1 MRLIVSDIPEEGL
14 ARELALPIALK
25 DDVPP
30 DTARI
35 SLKVR
40 RHGNRVFIN
49 GRAVI
54 AARFVCSRC
63 LGGYSSPIDVSFSEE
78 YVPAV
83 SSEGETD
90 HELTGTE
97 LALNYY
103 SGDEIDVIG
112 LVREQVLLSAP
123 MKPLCREDCR
133 GICPHCGKDLNRG
146 DCGCR
151 DDRIDPRLAPL
162 KKLKETLK

>member
-14 ARELALPIALK
+14 TRELALPIVLR
-25 DDVPP
+25 DDAPP
-30 DTARI
+30 DTASVLLRA
-35 SLKVR
+35 R

-54 AARFVCSRC
+54 TARFVCSRC
-63 LGGYSSPIDVSFSEE
+63 LGDFSSSMDVSFSEE

-83 SSEGETD
+83 SGEGEAD

-103 SGDEIDVIG
+103 SGDEIDVAG
-112 LVREQVLLSAP
+112 LVREQVLLSVP

-133 GICPHCGKDLNRG
+133 GICPRCGKDLSGG

-151 DDRIDPRLAPL
+151 EDRIDPRLAPL